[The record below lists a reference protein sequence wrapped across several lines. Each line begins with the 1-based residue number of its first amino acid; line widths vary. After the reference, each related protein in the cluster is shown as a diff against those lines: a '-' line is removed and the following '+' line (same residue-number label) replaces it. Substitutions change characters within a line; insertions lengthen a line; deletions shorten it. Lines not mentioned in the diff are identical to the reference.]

1 MENEENLDLK
11 GAFERYICDNCQK
24 RNCTKNLLI
33 QKIESKATR
42 PVYSIKC
49 SNYLK
54 IDKK

>member
-1 MENEENLDLK
+1 MENEENFDLK

-24 RNCTKNLLI
+24 RNCTRNLLI